1 MTKRIVLTGGLA
13 ATLLLTGCY
22 NTPETSLRKPGEGPT
37 NHTAGPAVG
46 PGSTAGGS
54 TAGPQP
60 KPVAHKPESGEM
72 HAAKPGPQDEHGA
85 KASEVPAQPGH
96 PPQQH

>member
-1 MTKRIVLTGGLA
+1 MKKFFVLTGGLA

-46 PGSTAGGS
+46 PGTVAGGS

-60 KPVAHKPESGEM
+60 KLVAHKPETGET
-72 HAAKPGPQDEHGA
+72 HGKAAEAGHEAKPQSHTE
-85 KASEVPAQPGH
+85 PGH
-96 PPQQH
+96 TQKH